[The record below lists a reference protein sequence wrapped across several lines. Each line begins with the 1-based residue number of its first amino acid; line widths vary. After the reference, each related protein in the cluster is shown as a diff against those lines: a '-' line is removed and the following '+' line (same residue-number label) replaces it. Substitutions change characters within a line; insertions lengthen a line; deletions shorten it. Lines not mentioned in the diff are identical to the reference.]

1 MHLKS
6 LSDDSQGAGDN
17 VAVTAFVHGSKRK
30 VMATPEDYTV
40 RSSSG
45 TNLAS
50 KTSPLQELVRVVRR
64 KFEIPERLTLR
75 LQIRAPTSHRTDE
88 RWEIE
93 DTAYPLMKKYIDEIE
108 ITLDGSGEAEPNGRE
123 F

>member
-1 MHLKS
+1 MSQNAAQCELCLLLPSLMHLKS

-45 TNLAS
+45 TIW
-50 KTSPLQELVRVVRR
+50 PLKLHPYR
-64 KFEIPERLTLR
+64 
-75 LQIRAPTSHRTDE
+75 S
-88 RWEIE
+88 
-93 DTAYPLMKKYIDEIE
+93 
-108 ITLDGSGEAEPNGRE
+108 
-123 F
+123 